1 MIFFE
6 ARCVYQP
13 IALPDVE
20 LEPSVFIRALE
31 RLSVTLACEPNLHNV
46 WIKTIKEKF
55 LGEDLYVLRADEI
68 IVLAMNGVA
77 TMRSQAN
84 VWPQYIHTQQTIRN
98 LIHF

>member
-6 ARCVYQP
+6 ARCFYQP
-13 IALPDVE
+13 DALPDVE
-20 LEPSVFIRALE
+20 LEPSVFIRAVDQ
-31 RLSVTLACEPNLHNV
+31 LSETLACEPNLHNV
-46 WIKTIKEKF
+46 WVKTIKE
-55 LGEDLYVLRADEI
+55 VLRTDEI

-84 VWPQYIHTQQTIRN
+84 VWPQYLLTQQTIRN